1 MWHGAFFSPF
11 IIPVAGM
18 ALALGIILISHI
30 SNYHTRKL
38 RSEERLAA
46 IARGLPIPENEQR
59 IDVTP
64 PEAADPLRRMRNIR
78 TGGIVT
84 ASVGVGLAL
93 FSFVLTWIVQDRD
106 VLAVAAAGIIP
117 FAVGVGLL
125 IDYKVQATEYARL
138 SEEHPAH
145 PSRA

>member
-1 MWHGAFFSPF
+1 MGHNAWFSPF

-18 ALALGIILISHI
+18 ALALGIVVVANITS
-30 SNYHTRKL
+30 YHNRKL

-46 IARGLPIPENEQR
+46 IARGLPIPENE
-59 IDVTP
+59 P
-64 PEAADPLRRMRNIR
+64 PVPGDEPFDPVRRMRNIR

-84 ASVGVGLAL
+84 TSVGVGLAL
-93 FSFVLTWIVQDRD
+93 FSFVLTWIVGQRD

-125 IDYKVQATEYARL
+125 IDYKVQAREFEAATLARPTNPL
-138 SEEHPAH
+138 
-145 PSRA
+145 RT